1 MTLTQAYARGQTADP
16 IESTIGQRL
25 NEIDT
30 AQPNHPGL
38 IMPHQNIR
46 WSYAEFLA
54 EVDKLATGLLKL
66 GLFRGDR
73 VAIWSPTDMNGIDP
87 VRHGQNWRHYGVH
100 QSRVSTHELEYA
112 LNKVTQPTSAES
124 FKTSYYLEMLLTP
137 APEPKSCAPG
147 EPAR

>member
-1 MTLTQAYARGQTADP
+1 MTLTQAYAQGQTADP

-25 NEIDT
+25 NEIAA

-66 GLFRGDR
+66 GLLGEIASRSGH
-73 VAIWSPTDMNGIDP
+73 PTDTNG
-87 VRHGQNWRHYGVH
+87 Y
-100 QSRVSTHELEYA
+100 
-112 LNKVTQPTSAES
+112 
-124 FKTSYYLEMLLTP
+124 
-137 APEPKSCAPG
+137 
-147 EPAR
+147 